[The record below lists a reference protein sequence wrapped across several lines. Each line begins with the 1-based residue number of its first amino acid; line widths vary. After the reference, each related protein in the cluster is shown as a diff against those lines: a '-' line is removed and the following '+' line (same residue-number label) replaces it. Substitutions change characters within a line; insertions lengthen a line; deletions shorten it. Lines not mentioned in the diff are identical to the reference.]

1 MSEENVVVEDTQPKV
16 DEAVAS
22 EITEQS
28 NATEGVNTK
37 VAKDIET
44 EMFKYKYNHEE
55 KEIPLEEARTLVQK
69 GANYDKIMTKLE
81 TLESSPS
88 LKFVEKQA
96 QKNNMSTEEYLDA
109 VAKEEVTSEI
119 ARIAETEGVSETVAE
134 KLYKATKLEEK
145 TITDINTAK
154 EKEVQDKHMTDFVKQ
169 YPDVKEVPQEVWDR
183 FAEGNISLVD
193 AYSNTSM
200 KSELQE
206 LKDKLSKYESQEEIS
221 NKNSENAGASTGSVT
236 GNGSTDNLYTRDQV
250 KNMSRAEVNKN
261 YSKIIESQKQWK

>member
-1 MSEENVVVEDTQPKV
+1 MSEENVIVEDTQPQV
-16 DEAVAS
+16 EPVAS
-22 EITEQS
+22 ETTEQS
-28 NATEGVNTK
+28 SATEETNTD
-37 VAKDIET
+37 VAREIET

-69 GANYDKIMTKLE
+69 GANYDKIIEKLE
-81 TLESSPS
+81 ALESSPS

-96 QKNNMSTEEYLDA
+96 LKNNMTTEEYLDA
-109 VAKEEVTSEI
+109 VAKEEVNSEI
-119 ARIAETEGVSETVAE
+119 SRIAEDEGVSANVAE

-145 TITDINTAK
+145 TVADTKTAK
-154 EKEVQDKHMTDFVKQ
+154 EKEQQDKYMTDFVKQ

-193 AYSNTSM
+193 AYTNTSM

-206 LKDKLSKYESQEEIS
+206 LKDKLSKYEDKEQIQ

-236 GNGSTDNLYTRDQV
+236 GNGSTDHLFTRDQV
-250 KNMSRAEVNKN
+250 KNMSREEVNKN
-261 YSKIIESQKQWK
+261 YSKVMESQKQWK

>member
-1 MSEENVVVEDTQPKV
+1 MSEENIVVEDTQPQV
-16 DEAVAS
+16 DEAIES
-22 EITEQS
+22 ETTEQS
-28 NATEGVNTK
+28 NATEGANTE
-37 VAKDIET
+37 VAKEIET

-88 LKFVEKQA
+88 LKFVEMQA

-119 ARIAETEGVSETVAE
+119 ARMAEAKNVSIEIAEELYDGVKLKET
-134 KLYKATKLEEK
+134 TKEEK
-145 TITDINTAK
+145 AEARK
-154 EKEVQDKHMTDFVKQ
+154 KAQEEKSMNDFVKK
-169 YPDVKEVPQEVWDR
+169 YPDVKELSNEAW
-183 FAEGNISLVD
+183 AEYSESGKSLVD
-193 AYSNTSM
+193 FYEGFSTKN
-200 KSELQE
+200 EIQE
-206 LKDKLSKYESQEEIS
+206 LKDKLSKYESQEKIS